1 MDNAATMSQHRIR
14 ATNLKTL
21 SGLSAIHVMYTQCQ
35 SPSKKKKPKGPS
47 ETRLI
52 SIYDIS
58 RRSVRKSKLEKN
70 KTRSCEALTIKL
82 AINQSIYQSTLYGQV
97 EQELRK
103 LSHN

>member
-1 MDNAATMSQHRIR
+1 VSIP
-14 ATNLKTL
+14 
-21 SGLSAIHVMYTQCQ
+21 TQ
-35 SPSKKKKPKGPS
+35 KKKKPKGPS